1 MSHQNLIWLIFF
13 GDEINVLE
21 KKIDWNLNERK
32 IREIFRTF
40 HRLLRLFVSVRH
52 GMNDSFNEE
61 ELFESSRNPN
71 HSICWKAF
79 ERNLK
84 RRKLFIL
91 IIWFW
96 LWVKS
101 PWKGMLTLFSF
112 CLHFSKRLTC
122 RDKLSIPFFFRIQS
136 RSYRFILH
144 DWILSSSP
152 DRSLYAFFINFL
164 LIKMGNE
171 NMGLGIVLQ

>member
-122 RDKLSIPFFFRIQS
+122 RDKLSIPFFFVFKAEVIAS
-136 RSYRFILH
+136 FYMTGYLALLPIALFMRF
-144 DWILSSSP
+144 LSIF
-152 DRSLYAFFINFL
+152 YW
-164 LIKMGNE
+164 
-171 NMGLGIVLQ
+171 